1 MSAKKSGGLG
11 RGLGA
16 LIATSDS
23 GLPDW
28 AQAEKQAETAPEQ
41 PSASGGI
48 QEIPLRLIDPNPDQ
62 PRQTFD
68 PEALKVLAASIKT
81 HGVLQPILLAPQE
94 KGRYR
99 IIAGERRWRAAKS
112 ARLKTIPALVR
123 EVELRDQM
131 ELALVENLQRQ
142 DLNPI
147 EEAVSIRALMDEF
160 SLTQEA
166 VAERI
171 GRSRPAV
178 ANCLRL
184 LALPAPIQQML
195 KDGRLN
201 PGQARPLVALDDS
214 KLQLELAEQ
223 IAGKE
228 LSARQAE
235 QLVKAATKPP
245 KPASETSIAQSQDL
259 ALVQETM
266 RRAFGTRIEIKGTTD
281 KGKIQLE
288 YYSREDLERIYELAA
303 SLGPKGDD

>member
-201 PGQARPLVALDDS
+201 PGQARP
-214 KLQLELAEQ
+214 
-223 IAGKE
+223 AG
-228 LSARQAE
+228 
-235 QLVKAATKPP
+235 QLVKAAAKPP

>member
-1 MSAKKSGGLG
+1 
-11 RGLGA
+11 
-16 LIATSDS
+16 
-23 GLPDW
+23 
-28 AQAEKQAETAPEQ
+28 
-41 PSASGGI
+41 
-48 QEIPLRLIDPNPDQ
+48 
-62 PRQTFD
+62 
-68 PEALKVLAASIKT
+68 
-81 HGVLQPILLAPQE
+81 
-94 KGRYR
+94 
-99 IIAGERRWRAAKS
+99 
-112 ARLKTIPALVR
+112 
-123 EVELRDQM
+123 
-131 ELALVENLQRQ
+131 
-142 DLNPI
+142 
-147 EEAVSIRALMDEF
+147 MDEF

-184 LALPAPIQQML
+184 LVLPAPIQQML

-214 KLQLELAEQ
+214 TLQLELAEQ